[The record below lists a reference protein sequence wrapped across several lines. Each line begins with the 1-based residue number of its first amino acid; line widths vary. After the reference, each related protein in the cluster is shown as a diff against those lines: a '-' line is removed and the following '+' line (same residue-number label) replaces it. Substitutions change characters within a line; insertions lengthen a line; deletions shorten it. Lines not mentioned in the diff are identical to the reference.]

1 MYVKNFSIR
10 FSQRQIIKFK
20 ANDTF
25 NTNFVNNVLSNL
37 LPRYVTRA
45 KNLLI
50 KSSDQCVRQE
60 A

>member
-25 NTNFVNNVLSNL
+25 NTNFVNSVLFNL
-37 LPRYVTRA
+37 LPRYVTRT

-50 KSSDQCVRQE
+50 ESSDQCVRQE